1 MDDLIRFLRED
12 EAMKTMSLFE
22 GAPETRR
29 ISKSA
34 LKNWLVIAYSPRFS
48 RFLLCIYI
56 CITLL
61 LTFIRSMLSE
71 SEELLP

>member
-1 MDDLIRFLRED
+1 MNKRHIYVDDLIRFLRED
-12 EAMKTMSLFE
+12 EAMKTMGLFE

-48 RFLLCIYI
+48 
-56 CITLL
+56 
-61 LTFIRSMLSE
+61 
-71 SEELLP
+71 